1 MSPENDEVLLVKV
14 AHLYYDQLLTQDA
27 IARRLSITRW
37 KVGRLLAVARKTGI
51 VTITINHGHQ
61 RISALEEELISKFQ
75 LEVAVVVTSGE
86 FSTGEVLPG
95 LALAAA
101 DLLTHLAAKPS
112 ALGVSWG
119 QTMDAVADAL
129 KLGWAEGIHIVQ
141 LNGALSLSSAEGSHR
156 DPAQKLAFT
165 GRGRC
170 TLMPVPAIVDDPR
183 VKVGLERDSTI
194 KQILSIAMSTP
205 AALFSL
211 GSLSS
216 ESVLVQ
222 SGYLSREEV
231 RRLMKLGAVGD
242 ILGRFVDS
250 DGKIVDP
257 ELDARTLGISLTDLS
272 SKKIR
277 IAVAHGVEKKDIA
290 RAALKAHIPTHL
302 VVDEIL
308 AQILVDAS

>member
-37 KVGRLLAVARKTGI
+37 KVGRLLAAARKTGI

-61 RISALEEELISKFQ
+61 RISALEEELIAKFQ
-75 LEVAVVVTSGE
+75 LEVAVVVSSGE
-86 FSTGEVLPG
+86 FSSREVLPG

-101 DLLTHLAAKPS
+101 DLLTNLATKPS

-119 QTMDAVADAL
+119 QTMDAVADSL

-183 VKVGLERDSTI
+183 VKAGLERDSTI

-231 RRLMKLGAVGD
+231 RRLRKLGAVGD

-250 DGKIVDP
+250 DGNIVDP

-272 SKKIR
+272 NKKIR
-277 IAVAHGVEKKDIA
+277 IAVAHGVEKRDIA
-290 RAALKAHIPTHL
+290 RAALKARIPTHL
-302 VVDEIL
+302 VVDEFL
-308 AQILVDAS
+308 AQILVDAA